1 VKNLFANVNE
11 TRLFFDVDGSS
22 YVPEGPT
29 MKKRPVCIVLH
40 GGPGSDH
47 SDFKPWFNRLT
58 DYMQIIYLDQRSNG
72 QSERVDPST
81 CTLEQ
86 LADDIEEFRKY
97 IGLEKFHLLG
107 HSFGGMVAQVYA
119 TKYPKSV
126 DKLILVCTAPSYD
139 FYQDALRFAKK
150 IATPK
155 QLALI
160 PELFEG
166 RIKNEQELEDW
177 WTECF
182 SLYYYKQDEQL
193 MFETGN
199 RPIGSLE
206 VSNYTFKHFMPNYDV
221 KKQIPNFSQPVYIA
235 AGRHDWITPV
245 TQAEVMDSL
254 FPNSTLTIYEESGH
268 MPFIEEQ
275 DKFLTSLLDFL
286 QRGSS

>member
-1 VKNLFANVNE
+1 MFANVNG

-29 MKKRPVCIVLH
+29 MIKRPVCIVLH

-47 SDFKPWFNRLT
+47 SDFKPWFNELT
-58 DYMQIIYLDQRSNG
+58 KHMQIIYLDQRSNG

-97 IGLEKFHLLG
+97 IGLEKFILLG

-119 TKYPKSV
+119 TKYPDSI

-139 FYQDALRFAKK
+139 FYRDALLFAQN
-150 IATPK
+150 IATAD
-155 QLALI
+155 QLELI
-160 PELFEG
+160 PKLFEG
-166 RIKNEQELEDW
+166 RIQNEQELEDW

-199 RPIGSLE
+199 RPIGSLD
-206 VSNYTFKHFMPNYDV
+206 VSNYTFKHFMPKYDV
-221 KKQIPNFSQPVYIA
+221 TEQIRNFNKPVYIA

-245 TQAEVMDSL
+245 SQAKVMDSL
-254 FPNSTLTIYEESGH
+254 YPNSDLTIFEESGH

-275 DKFLTSLLDFL
+275 EKFLTSLLSFL
-286 QRGSS
+286 QRVQS